1 MLLEFEAIGT
11 RWRIETDSSADE
23 HSSALASRI
32 HDRIRLFNSTYSR
45 FRDDSLVA
53 EMATRSG
60 AFTLPDDAIL
70 MWNLYRDLY
79 RVTNGAFTPLIGSLL
94 VDAGYDRDYSLTP
107 KELRTPPAWDAV
119 IEGEAPHITLKQPA
133 LFDFGSIG
141 KGYLIDLVGEIIEDS
156 GIQNYI
162 INAGGDIR
170 HRGEPIRIGL
180 ENPSNFEEAIG
191 IATVASASFCGSSGS
206 RRKWAGFHHIMD
218 PRTLAS
224 PNHVLATWVS
234 APTTIVADAIATCL
248 FLVPADTLKPHA
260 DFEYA
265 ILRPGNSIE
274 SSAGFQ
280 GEFFS

>member
-1 MLLEFEAIGT
+1 MTFEFEAIGT
-11 RWRIETDSSADE
+11 QWRIEIDSSADE
-23 HSSALASRI
+23 SSSALVLRINERI
-32 HDRIRLFNSTYSR
+32 HLFDIAYSR
-45 FRDDSLVA
+45 FRNDSLVA
-53 EMATRSG
+53 EMTSRAGT
-60 AFTLPDDAIL
+60 FKLPDDAPP

-79 RVTNGAFTPLIGSLL
+79 RITNGSFTPLIGSLL
-94 VDAGYDRDYSLTP
+94 VDAGYDHIYSLVP
-107 KELRTPPAWDAV
+107 KKLRTPPAWDDV
-119 IEGEAPHITLKQPA
+119 IEGDAPQITLKRPA

-141 KGYLIDLVGEIIEDS
+141 KGYLIDLIGEIIEDS
-156 GIQNYI
+156 GIQNYT

-191 IATVASASFCGSSGS
+191 IADLSNASLCGSSGS

-224 PNHVLATWVS
+224 PNHILASWVS
-234 APTTIVADAIATCL
+234 APTTIIADAIATCL
-248 FLVPADTLKPHA
+248 FLVPAETLKPHF

-274 SSAGFQ
+274 SSRGFP
-280 GEFFS
+280 GEFFG